1 MFYITL
7 CKLLFGMYQKVML
20 LLGIVVALICVVLGF
35 LSVIGWNIVAVLA
48 TVSMGIPS
56 LILAYEKT
64 TSKKHIEPK
73 QDRIEQGQEIIE
85 EKVILSDETIRVG
98 RDFDQYLDFE
108 LGRGDNLKGE
118 ISSDSPINIYFVDNA
133 NFKKW
138 SKDRNFDYEYCSESV
153 LETKIDYEVPKKG
166 VRYLLLESDGRK
178 SALVKIYLYLS
189 IYLDNSE
196 DVYLDD

>member
-20 LLGIVVALICVVLGF
+20 LLGIVVALVCVVLGF

-73 QDRIEQGQEIIE
+73 EDRIEQEIVE
-85 EKVILSDETIRVG
+85 EKVILRDETIRVG
-98 RDFDQYLDFE
+98 RDFDQYLDLE

-118 ISSDSPINIYFVDNA
+118 ISSDIPINIYFVDNA

-153 LETKIDYEVPKKG
+153 LGLLPKILPVLSVSKG
-166 VRYLLLESDGRK
+166 LLTSICIWSQSSLR
-178 SALVKIYLYLS
+178 LS
-189 IYLDNSE
+189 RRLRCRW
-196 DVYLDD
+196 L